1 MSWFLDGLA
10 LFYILFNG
18 VLGFNRGLVDELGRL
33 IGLIFSILIATS
45 KTSFLSSLIL
55 SYITVPPWQSTF
67 ISFCVIFCVVLLCGR
82 VVTRLFKIAL
92 LSRSNIWMD
101 NILGFIFG
109 SLKGYCIIAVFIWV
123 IIILPLDKWTM
134 IIEQNS
140 NIVKTTNEFRVAIIS
155 FFGWEDPVNFSENFI
170 KKLVQP

>member
-33 IGLIFSILIATS
+33 IGLVLSILIATS
-45 KTSFLSSLIL
+45 KTAYLSSLIL
-55 SYITVPPWQSTF
+55 GYMNVPPWQPTF
-67 ISFCVIFCVVLLCGR
+67 LSFCVIFCLALLFGR

-101 NILGFIFG
+101 NLLGFIFG
-109 SLKGYCIIAVFIWV
+109 NLKGYCIIAVFIWI

-140 NIVKTTNEFRVAIIS
+140 KIIKSTNEFRVTIIS
-155 FFGWEDPVNFSENFI
+155 FFGWEDPINFSESFI

>member
-1 MSWFLDGLA
+1 
-10 LFYILFNG
+10 
-18 VLGFNRGLVDELGRL
+18 
-33 IGLIFSILIATS
+33 
-45 KTSFLSSLIL
+45 
-55 SYITVPPWQSTF
+55 
-67 ISFCVIFCVVLLCGR
+67 
-82 VVTRLFKIAL
+82 
-92 LSRSNIWMD
+92 MD

-140 NIVKTTNEFRVAIIS
+140 NIVKTTNEFRAAIIS
-155 FFGWEDPVNFSENFI
+155 LFGWEDPVNFSENFI

>member
-1 MSWFLDGLA
+1 
-10 LFYILFNG
+10 
-18 VLGFNRGLVDELGRL
+18 
-33 IGLIFSILIATS
+33 
-45 KTSFLSSLIL
+45 
-55 SYITVPPWQSTF
+55 
-67 ISFCVIFCVVLLCGR
+67 
-82 VVTRLFKIAL
+82 
-92 LSRSNIWMD
+92 MD

-140 NIVKTTNEFRVAIIS
+140 KIVKTTNEFRVTIIS
-155 FFGWEDPVNFSENFI
+155 FFGWEDPVSFSENFI

>member
-1 MSWFLDGLA
+1 
-10 LFYILFNG
+10 
-18 VLGFNRGLVDELGRL
+18 
-33 IGLIFSILIATS
+33 
-45 KTSFLSSLIL
+45 
-55 SYITVPPWQSTF
+55 
-67 ISFCVIFCVVLLCGR
+67 
-82 VVTRLFKIAL
+82 
-92 LSRSNIWMD
+92 MD

-140 NIVKTTNEFRVAIIS
+140 SIVKTTNEFRITIIN
-155 FFGWEDPVNFSENFI
+155 FFGWEDPVNFSENLI

>member
-1 MSWFLDGLA
+1 
-10 LFYILFNG
+10 
-18 VLGFNRGLVDELGRL
+18 
-33 IGLIFSILIATS
+33 
-45 KTSFLSSLIL
+45 
-55 SYITVPPWQSTF
+55 
-67 ISFCVIFCVVLLCGR
+67 
-82 VVTRLFKIAL
+82 
-92 LSRSNIWMD
+92 MD

-140 NIVKTTNEFRVAIIS
+140 NIVKTTNEFRVVIIS

>member
-1 MSWFLDGLA
+1 
-10 LFYILFNG
+10 
-18 VLGFNRGLVDELGRL
+18 
-33 IGLIFSILIATS
+33 
-45 KTSFLSSLIL
+45 
-55 SYITVPPWQSTF
+55 
-67 ISFCVIFCVVLLCGR
+67 
-82 VVTRLFKIAL
+82 
-92 LSRSNIWMD
+92 MD

-140 NIVKTTNEFRVAIIS
+140 KIVKTTNEFRVTIIS
-155 FFGWEDPVNFSENFI
+155 LFGWEDPVNFSENFI

>member
-1 MSWFLDGLA
+1 
-10 LFYILFNG
+10 
-18 VLGFNRGLVDELGRL
+18 
-33 IGLIFSILIATS
+33 
-45 KTSFLSSLIL
+45 
-55 SYITVPPWQSTF
+55 
-67 ISFCVIFCVVLLCGR
+67 
-82 VVTRLFKIAL
+82 
-92 LSRSNIWMD
+92 MD

-140 NIVKTTNEFRVAIIS
+140 SIVKTTNEFRITIIS
-155 FFGWEDPVNFSENFI
+155 FFGWEDPVNFSESFI

>member
-18 VLGFNRGLVDELGRL
+18 VLGFNRGLVDEFGRL
-33 IGLIFSILIATS
+33 LGLVLSILVATS
-45 KTSFLSSLIL
+45 KTAYLSSFLL
-55 SYITVPPWQSTF
+55 SYITIAPWKVT
-67 ISFCVIFCVVLLCGR
+67 ILSFSVIFCSVLICGR
-82 VVTRLFKIAL
+82 IVTRLFKIAL

-134 IIEQNS
+134 IIEQHAS
-140 NIVKTTNEFRVAIIS
+140 IVKTANAFRENIVS
-155 FFGWEDPVNFSENFI
+155 FFGWEDPINFSENFI
-170 KKLVQP
+170 RKLVQP

>member
-1 MSWFLDGLA
+1 
-10 LFYILFNG
+10 
-18 VLGFNRGLVDELGRL
+18 
-33 IGLIFSILIATS
+33 
-45 KTSFLSSLIL
+45 
-55 SYITVPPWQSTF
+55 
-67 ISFCVIFCVVLLCGR
+67 
-82 VVTRLFKIAL
+82 
-92 LSRSNIWMD
+92 MD

-140 NIVKTTNEFRVAIIS
+140 TIVKTTNEFRITIIS

>member
-33 IGLIFSILIATS
+33 IGLVLSILIATS

-55 SYITVPPWQSTF
+55 SYIIVPPWQSTF
-67 ISFCVIFCVVLLCGR
+67 ISFCVIFSFVLLCGR

-92 LSRSNIWMD
+92 LS
-101 NILGFIFG
+101 
-109 SLKGYCIIAVFIWV
+109 
-123 IIILPLDKWTM
+123 
-134 IIEQNS
+134 Q
-140 NIVKTTNEFRVAIIS
+140 
-155 FFGWEDPVNFSENFI
+155 
-170 KKLVQP
+170 

>member
-1 MSWFLDGLA
+1 
-10 LFYILFNG
+10 
-18 VLGFNRGLVDELGRL
+18 
-33 IGLIFSILIATS
+33 
-45 KTSFLSSLIL
+45 
-55 SYITVPPWQSTF
+55 
-67 ISFCVIFCVVLLCGR
+67 
-82 VVTRLFKIAL
+82 
-92 LSRSNIWMD
+92 MD

-140 NIVKTTNEFRVAIIS
+140 SIVKTTNEFRITIIS
-155 FFGWEDPVNFSENFI
+155 FFGWEDPVSFSENFI

>member
-1 MSWFLDGLA
+1 
-10 LFYILFNG
+10 
-18 VLGFNRGLVDELGRL
+18 
-33 IGLIFSILIATS
+33 
-45 KTSFLSSLIL
+45 
-55 SYITVPPWQSTF
+55 
-67 ISFCVIFCVVLLCGR
+67 
-82 VVTRLFKIAL
+82 
-92 LSRSNIWMD
+92 MD

-140 NIVKTTNEFRVAIIS
+140 SIVKTTNEFRITIIN

>member
-10 LFYILFNG
+10 LFYILLNG

-33 IGLIFSILIATS
+33 IGLILSILIATS
-45 KTSFLSSLIL
+45 KTSYLSSFIL
-55 SYITVPPWQSTF
+55 SYTNVPPWQSTF
-67 ISFCVIFCVVLLCGR
+67 LSFCAIFCVVLLFGR
-82 VVTRLFKIAL
+82 VITRLFKIAL
-92 LSRSNIWMD
+92 LSQSNIWMD

-140 NIVKTTNEFRVAIIS
+140 SIVKTTNEFRITIIS
-155 FFGWEDPVNFSENFI
+155 FFGWEDPVNFSENLI

>member
-10 LFYILFNG
+10 LFYIIFNG

-33 IGLIFSILIATS
+33 LGLVLSILIATS
-45 KTSFLSSLIL
+45 KTVELSSFFLEHINIE
-55 SYITVPPWQSTF
+55 SWGSTLM
-67 ISFCVIFCVVLLCGR
+67 SFCIIFSIFLLIGR
-82 VVTRLFKIAL
+82 VLTRLFKIAL

-109 SLKGYCIIAVFIWV
+109 SIKGYCIIAVFIWV
-123 IIILPLDKWTM
+123 LIILPLDNWTN

-140 NIVKTTNEFRVAIIS
+140 KVVHTTNGFRMNIVS

>member
-1 MSWFLDGLA
+1 
-10 LFYILFNG
+10 
-18 VLGFNRGLVDELGRL
+18 
-33 IGLIFSILIATS
+33 
-45 KTSFLSSLIL
+45 
-55 SYITVPPWQSTF
+55 
-67 ISFCVIFCVVLLCGR
+67 
-82 VVTRLFKIAL
+82 
-92 LSRSNIWMD
+92 MD

-140 NIVKTTNEFRVAIIS
+140 NIVKTTNEFRAAIIS
-155 FFGWEDPVNFSENFI
+155 FFGWEDPVNFSESFI

>member
-10 LFYILFNG
+10 FFYIIFNG
-18 VLGFNRGLVDELGRL
+18 VLGFSRGLVDELGRL
-33 IGLIFSILIATS
+33 LGLVLSILLATS
-45 KTSFLSSLIL
+45 KTVELSSFFLKNSNIE
-55 SYITVPPWQSTF
+55 PWGSTLM
-67 ISFCVIFCVVLLCGR
+67 SFCIIFSIFLLIGR
-82 VVTRLFKIAL
+82 AITRLFKIAL

-109 SLKGYCIIAVFIWV
+109 SMKGYCIIAVFIWAL
-123 IIILPLDKWTM
+123 IILPLDSWTN

-140 NIVKTTNEFRVAIIS
+140 KVVHTTNDFRMNIIS
-155 FFGWEDPVNFSENFI
+155 FFGWQDPVNFSENFI

>member
-1 MSWFLDGLA
+1 
-10 LFYILFNG
+10 
-18 VLGFNRGLVDELGRL
+18 
-33 IGLIFSILIATS
+33 
-45 KTSFLSSLIL
+45 
-55 SYITVPPWQSTF
+55 
-67 ISFCVIFCVVLLCGR
+67 
-82 VVTRLFKIAL
+82 
-92 LSRSNIWMD
+92 MD

-140 NIVKTTNEFRVAIIS
+140 KLVKTTNEFRVTIIS

>member
-18 VLGFNRGLVDELGRL
+18 VLGFNRGFVDELGRL
-33 IGLIFSILIATS
+33 LGLVLSILIATS

-67 ISFCVIFCVVLLCGR
+67 ISFCVIFCLVLLCGR

-123 IIILPLDKWTM
+123 IIILPLDKWT
-134 IIEQNS
+134 ICLLYTSDAADE
-140 NIVKTTNEFRVAIIS
+140 
-155 FFGWEDPVNFSENFI
+155 
-170 KKLVQP
+170 

>member
-1 MSWFLDGLA
+1 
-10 LFYILFNG
+10 
-18 VLGFNRGLVDELGRL
+18 
-33 IGLIFSILIATS
+33 
-45 KTSFLSSLIL
+45 
-55 SYITVPPWQSTF
+55 
-67 ISFCVIFCVVLLCGR
+67 
-82 VVTRLFKIAL
+82 
-92 LSRSNIWMD
+92 MD

-140 NIVKTTNEFRVAIIS
+140 KIVKTTNEFRLTIIS

>member
-33 IGLIFSILIATS
+33 IGLVLSILISTS
-45 KTSFLSSLIL
+45 KTSFLS
-55 SYITVPPWQSTF
+55 
-67 ISFCVIFCVVLLCGR
+67 FCVIFSVILLCGR

>member
-33 IGLIFSILIATS
+33 IGLVLSILIATS

-67 ISFCVIFCVVLLCGR
+67 MSFCFIFCVVLLCGR

-101 NILGFIFG
+101 NILGFIFA
-109 SLKGYCIIAVFIWV
+109 SMKGYCIIAVFIWAL
-123 IIILPLDKWTM
+123 IILPLDNWTN

-140 NIVKTTNEFRVAIIS
+140 KIVYTTNSFRINIIS

>member
-1 MSWFLDGLA
+1 
-10 LFYILFNG
+10 
-18 VLGFNRGLVDELGRL
+18 
-33 IGLIFSILIATS
+33 
-45 KTSFLSSLIL
+45 
-55 SYITVPPWQSTF
+55 
-67 ISFCVIFCVVLLCGR
+67 
-82 VVTRLFKIAL
+82 
-92 LSRSNIWMD
+92 MD

-140 NIVKTTNEFRVAIIS
+140 KIVKTTNEFRVTIIS

>member
-1 MSWFLDGLA
+1 MSFC
-10 LFYILFNG
+10 I
-18 VLGFNRGLVDELGRL
+18 
-33 IGLIFSILIATS
+33 IFSIFLLI
-45 KTSFLSSLIL
+45 
-55 SYITVPPWQSTF
+55 
-67 ISFCVIFCVVLLCGR
+67 GR
-82 VVTRLFKIAL
+82 VLTRLFKIAL

-109 SLKGYCIIAVFIWV
+109 SMKGYCIIAVFIWAL
-123 IIILPLDKWTM
+123 IILPLDSWTN

-140 NIVKTTNEFRVAIIS
+140 KVVHTTNDFRMNIIS

>member
-1 MSWFLDGLA
+1 
-10 LFYILFNG
+10 
-18 VLGFNRGLVDELGRL
+18 
-33 IGLIFSILIATS
+33 
-45 KTSFLSSLIL
+45 
-55 SYITVPPWQSTF
+55 
-67 ISFCVIFCVVLLCGR
+67 
-82 VVTRLFKIAL
+82 
-92 LSRSNIWMD
+92 MD

-140 NIVKTTNEFRVAIIS
+140 SIVKTTNEFRITIIS

>member
-18 VLGFNRGLVDELGRL
+18 FLGFNRGLVDELGRL
-33 IGLIFSILIATS
+33 IGLVLSILIATS
-45 KTSFLSSLIL
+45 KTSHLSSLIL
-55 SYITVPPWQSTF
+55 IYITVPPWQSTF
-67 ISFCVIFCVVLLCGR
+67 ISFCVIFSVILLCGR

-109 SLKGYCIIAVFIWV
+109 SLKDTV
-123 IIILPLDKWTM
+123 LLL
-134 IIEQNS
+134 
-140 NIVKTTNEFRVAIIS
+140 
-155 FFGWEDPVNFSENFI
+155 FSYG
-170 KKLVQP
+170 